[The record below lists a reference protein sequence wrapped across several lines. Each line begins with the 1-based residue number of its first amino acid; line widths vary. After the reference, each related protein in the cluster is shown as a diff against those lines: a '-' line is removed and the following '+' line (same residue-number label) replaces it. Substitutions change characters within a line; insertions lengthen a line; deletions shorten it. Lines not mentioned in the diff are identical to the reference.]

1 MRRAGLGCFERGRV
15 GCRTMRGQLAN
26 TVELQL
32 NCNTRDETSMT
43 LSNLYSLPTHCSL
56 LKLRSLEGL
65 LGLFRCIIEGTS
77 VENAVFIDNPPQTR
91 PFRIH
96 LHDSIIDHGLWFKEM
111 DWIQFQYFLIWTY
124 ACTPQWAKVE
134 RRSKLPKSNQI
145 K

>member
-65 LGLFRCIIEGTS
+65 GLFRCIIEGTS
-77 VENAVFIDNPPQTR
+77 VENAVFIDNPAASAR
-91 PFRIH
+91 PFQIH
-96 LHDSIIDHGLWFKEM
+96 LHDSIIDHGLRFKET
-111 DWIQFQYFLIWTY
+111 D
-124 ACTPQWAKVE
+124 
-134 RRSKLPKSNQI
+134 
-145 K
+145 